1 MHNWTNKSNGQ
12 KVWKIFLKKTST
24 LFAFHLSNY
33 AILDFNL
40 QLVDEHREP
49 RPDLRGI
56 IERSAAKMPF
66 QSYFTL
72 LFDIL
77 FRHFRFL
84 RKFSILPYFSS
95 IFSHISQNFLPYFS
109 VPSFRL
115 TELQIRLGLAAA
127 EKIPLKREE
136 RVASLGLFL
145 ESATTY
151 AEQIC

>member
-1 MHNWTNKSNGQ
+1 MED
-12 KVWKIFLKKTST
+12 FFKKTST

-95 IFSHISQNFLPYFS
+95 IFSHISQFPVSIF
-109 VPSFRL
+109 PSSRL

>member
-1 MHNWTNKSNGQ
+1 MED
-12 KVWKIFLKKTST
+12 FFKKTST

-66 QSYFTL
+66 QSYFPL

-95 IFSHISQNFLPYFS
+95 IFSHISPTFSPIFLSSQF
-109 VPSFRL
+109 
-115 TELQIRLGLAAA
+115 QINRVTNPARSRSSR
-127 EKIPLKREE
+127 ENSHSKEKRE
-136 RVASLGLFL
+136 SHL
-145 ESATTY
+145 
-151 AEQIC
+151 

>member
-1 MHNWTNKSNGQ
+1 MED
-12 KVWKIFLKKTST
+12 FLKKTST

-95 IFSHISQNFLPYFS
+95 IFSHISQFPVSIF
-109 VPSFRL
+109 PSSRL

-127 EKIPLKREE
+127 EKILTQKRK
-136 RVASLGLFL
+136 
-145 ESATTY
+145 ESRIFRSFPR
-151 AEQIC
+151 ECNNICRANMLSI